1 MSNINLKENV
11 PDRRVGLCAFVNIKR
26 KRNSMLSRSV

>member
-11 PDRRVGLCAFVNIKR
+11 PDRRVGSCAFVNIK
-26 KRNSMLSRSV
+26 KKETSC

>member
-11 PDRRVGLCAFVNIKR
+11 LDRRVGSCAFVNMKR
-26 KRNSMLSRSV
+26 KKKFMLSSI